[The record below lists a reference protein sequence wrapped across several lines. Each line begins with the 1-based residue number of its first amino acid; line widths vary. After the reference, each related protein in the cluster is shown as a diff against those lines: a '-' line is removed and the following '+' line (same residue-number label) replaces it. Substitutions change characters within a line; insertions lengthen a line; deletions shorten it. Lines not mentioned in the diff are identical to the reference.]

1 MHLLFDTETKRM
13 TIASA
18 MDDRS
23 KSASIHSDADGETK
37 EVEHYNESVVSSFSE
52 TDPNSNN
59 DADDDDDESF
69 EETCSQQTS
78 HDDGEV
84 DTTTRE
90 SYYDGTEA
98 VNYEDE
104 TYQLD
109 DYDAT
114 TNQEE
119 VKVADNQSNGSA
131 SEGYSE
137 ACQLDL
143 GVNLP
148 RGMVDFESLM
158 MAAFSSVSIFPR
170 SCAAC
175 GDDER
180 IYYRKY
186 QPNEHEEAAVE
197 GSYDLGNSTI
207 QTESIHQIDDG
218 EWKTQYQEEQK
229 AVAAA
234 RGEDDYPDFQTVES
248 TIPSV
253 DIDDAGANDSLN
265 GSTLQPKITDR
276 DVSVLSSGDDEVR
289 ADHGSDEIACRVPD
303 TNIDPSPAKVSLPGC
318 ERRAFVD
325 HSKDFCQ
332 RSRSAPPASSSK
344 ISVSTQKVESPI
356 LKFDERNEDVESNM
370 TKVAKQKRRRSGR
383 GRSPR
388 SRSRARNRAIRDR
401 KARRSR
407 SETLAVSRTTSENK
421 LGAKGLLRL
430 FRPSSR
436 KLGKGW
442 NVQHFQSPTNSS
454 RRQQMSN
461 SERTKAS
468 KRKGRSIQKPGRISH
483 EKSEWIEKGDL
494 SATPDA
500 WETRDPPADLGPLA
514 LKELIKEE
522 LRDQYSCVASK
533 STADLNNTNSH
544 SITVKERGPSSSK
557 YGEEKK
563 SRKRVFFP
571 WRKSKTNNIESTD
584 GLVPIRHYVNTKDR
598 ETKAASRQ
606 CDSVISLGFNA
617 SQMESNSN
625 PSCCSSTSG
634 DKCTLSRQNQLSSY
648 ASGPNWDTEELT
660 VESYTGRHDRYAEDP
675 LHAQSISTIS
685 SKDHRAKFSPR
696 FAGSAF
702 YQAGKHNY

>member
-1 MHLLFDTETKRM
+1 M
-13 TIASA
+13 TIASV

-23 KSASIHSDADGETK
+23 KSASIHCDADGEAK

-52 TDPNSNN
+52 TDPNANN
-59 DADDDDDESF
+59 DDDNDDDDDDDESF
-69 EETCSQQTS
+69 EESCSHETS
-78 HDDGEV
+78 HDDGEA

-90 SYYDGTEA
+90 SYYDGTEV

-119 VKVADNQSNGSA
+119 VKVADNHSNGSA

-148 RGMVDFESLM
+148 RGMLDVESLM

-186 QPNEHEEAAVE
+186 QPNEQEEAAVE

-218 EWKTQYQEEQK
+218 EWKTQYQEDQN
-229 AVAAA
+229 AMASA
-234 RGEDDYPDFQTVES
+234 RAEDDYPDFQTVES

-253 DIDDAGANDSLN
+253 DIDDAGANHSLN
-265 GSTLQPKITDR
+265 GSTVQPKITAR

-289 ADHGSDEIACRVPD
+289 ADHGSDEVAYKVPD
-303 TNIDPSPAKVSLPGC
+303 TNIDPSPAEVSLPGR
-318 ERRAFVD
+318 ERGALVE

-344 ISVSTQKVESPI
+344 VTGGTQKAESSI
-356 LKFDERNEDVESNM
+356 LKVGERNEDVESKM
-370 TKVAKQKRRRSGR
+370 TKVAKQKRRRSAR
-383 GRSPR
+383 GRTSR
-388 SRSRARNRAIRDR
+388 SRSRARHRAIRDR

-407 SETLAVSRTTSENK
+407 SETPTVSKTSSENK
-421 LGAKGLLRL
+421 RGGKGLLRL

-436 KLGKGW
+436 KVGKGW
-442 NVQHFQSPTNSS
+442 NVERFQSPTNST
-454 RRQQMSN
+454 RRQQISN
-461 SERTKAS
+461 SERTKGS
-468 KRKGRSIQKPGRISH
+468 NRKGKSTEKPGRVSH
-483 EKSEWIEKGDL
+483 EKSESIEKGDL
-494 SATPDA
+494 SATPHA
-500 WETRDPPADLGPLA
+500 WETRDPLADLGPLA

-533 STADLNNTNSH
+533 STASLNNTNNH
-544 SITVKERGPSSSK
+544 SIPVEEQGPSTSK
-557 YGEEKK
+557 YREGKNL
-563 SRKRVFFP
+563 RKRLFFP
-571 WRKSKTNNIESTD
+571 WRKSMTKKIESTD
-584 GLVPIRHYVNTKDR
+584 GLLPRRHYVNGIDR

-606 CDSVISLGFNA
+606 GDSVISLGFNA
-617 SQMESNSN
+617 SQMESNSH
-625 PSCCSSTSG
+625 PSSCSSTLG
-634 DKCTLSRQNQLSSY
+634 DKCTLSRQSQLSSY

-660 VESYTGRHDRYAEDP
+660 VESYTRRRDRYAEDP
-675 LHAQSISTIS
+675 LHAQSMSTIS
-685 SKDHRAKFSPR
+685 SKDHRTDFSPR

-702 YQAGKHNY
+702 YQAPKHNY